1 METINIKNFGS
12 ITDAFVEVNK
22 LLVLIGHQAS
32 GKSTISKLIYFFK
45 SLSTDFFAR
54 VYSSERDNV
63 VLFEDLLYPTRVKF
77 YDFFGSTFHLRNFE
91 IVYTYPSGCSVVL
104 TLDEEKKLHVEFS
117 KDFLSSSVSKRIEE
131 IKGRLRNIKSEQDK
145 NEDIAKKVA
154 LQQQEYTLLLDLMNT
169 VNGLFGTTHN
179 DALYVL
185 AGRNAT
191 VGYSETFERQLNQDL
206 KKRVE
211 NRASFAQMGQT
222 VEEILMVDF
231 MERVQLIRRTLQKEG
246 SIEGVI
252 ANASNDTKPLL
263 IEASKFMFHVLRGQ
277 YAQSEYGEKLVFRGG
292 SVYLK
297 DASSGQQESI
307 RILLDAFLSISQRK
321 AKTAFRVVEEPEAHI
336 YPEAQKYAIQML
348 ILALNS
354 NPDNQLVIT
363 THSPYTLTVLNNLLY
378 ASTICKVRPEL
389 KEQVNKEVN
398 SNLWVDDDS
407 IAVYM
412 LKNGHCEDIM
422 DRDVKMIKAE
432 LIDDVSSVLNEE
444 YDKLQELEY
453 ECQPNNEE
461 M

>member
-1 METINIKNFGS
+1 
-12 ITDAFVEVNK
+12 
-22 LLVLIGHQAS
+22 
-32 GKSTISKLIYFFK
+32 
-45 SLSTDFFAR
+45 
-54 VYSSERDNV
+54 
-63 VLFEDLLYPTRVKF
+63 
-77 YDFFGSTFHLRNFE
+77 
-91 IVYTYPSGCSVVL
+91 
-104 TLDEEKKLHVEFS
+104 
-117 KDFLSSSVSKRIEE
+117 
-131 IKGRLRNIKSEQDK
+131 
-145 NEDIAKKVA
+145 
-154 LQQQEYTLLLDLMNT
+154 
-169 VNGLFGTTHN
+169 
-179 DALYVL
+179 
-185 AGRNAT
+185 
-191 VGYSETFERQLNQDL
+191 
-206 KKRVE
+206 
-211 NRASFAQMGQT
+211 
-222 VEEILMVDF
+222 
-231 MERVQLIRRTLQKEG
+231 
-246 SIEGVI
+246 
-252 ANASNDTKPLL
+252 
-263 IEASKFMFHVLRGQ
+263 MFHVLRGQ

-321 AKTAFRVVEEPEAHI
+321 TKTAFRVVEEPEAHI